1 MHTREVLR
9 FVSDMSIENIRK
21 RNNSEK
27 DWTNVSSDHV
37 NDEHCN
43 EELDFFDFIEAI
55 TDEIDTMAS
64 QST

>member
-1 MHTREVLR
+1 
-9 FVSDMSIENIRK
+9 MSTENIRK
-21 RNNSEK
+21 RSNSEK
-27 DWTNVSSDHV
+27 DSTNVSSDHV

-43 EELDFFDFIEAI
+43 EDEELDFFDFIEVI